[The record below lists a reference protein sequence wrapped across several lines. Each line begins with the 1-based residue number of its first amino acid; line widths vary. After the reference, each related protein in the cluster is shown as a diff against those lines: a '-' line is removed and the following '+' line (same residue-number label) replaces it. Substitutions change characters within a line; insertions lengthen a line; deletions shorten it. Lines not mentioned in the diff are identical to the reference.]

1 MMKPIGA
8 NVTRTLDIGA
18 ELTCADNS
26 GAKELKIIGVK
37 NRKGRRSRRDSA
49 GIGDKVKVK
58 ILRGDQEVKHQVFDA
73 VIVRQNKEYQRPNG
87 MRVQFEDN
95 AAVLVEEETGLPKG
109 NVTKGPIAKEV
120 VERYNPIG
128 KIASQVV

>member
-1 MMKPIGA
+1 MKPLGA
-8 NVTRTLDIGA
+8 NITKTLDIGA

-26 GAKELKIIGVK
+26 GAKRLEIIGVK
-37 NRKGRRSRRDSA
+37 SRKGRRSRRNSA
-49 GIGDKVKVK
+49 GIGDTVKVK

-87 MRVQFEDN
+87 MRVEFEDN

-109 NVTKGPIAKEV
+109 NTTKGPIAKEV
-120 VERYNPIG
+120 VQRYGPVG

>member
-1 MMKPIGA
+1 MKPIGS
-8 NVTRTLDIGA
+8 NITKTLDIGA
-18 ELTCADNS
+18 ELKCADNS
-26 GAKELKIIGVK
+26 GAKELEIIGVK
-37 NRKGRRSRRDSA
+37 SRKGRRSRRVSA

-73 VIVRQNKEYQRPNG
+73 VIVRQAKEYQRPDG

-109 NVTKGPIAKEV
+109 NVTRGPIAKEV
-120 VERYNPIG
+120 VQRYSPVG